1 MGEIIGLSEQKQSPG
16 DVLQKNC
23 FENFFKIWVKT
34 PVPEPFFII
43 RFLNLQLKGVN
54 AVFSL
59 ISTTGA

>member
-1 MGEIIGLSEQKQSPG
+1 MGEIIGLSEQKQSPR

-43 RFLNLQLKGVN
+43 ML
-54 AVFSL
+54 
-59 ISTTGA
+59 